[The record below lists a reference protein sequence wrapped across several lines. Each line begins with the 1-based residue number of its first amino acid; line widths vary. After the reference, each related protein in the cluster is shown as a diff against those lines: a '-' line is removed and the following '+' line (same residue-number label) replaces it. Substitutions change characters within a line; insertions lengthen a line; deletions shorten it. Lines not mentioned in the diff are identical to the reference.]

1 MHVDVVSLCLLCGGD
16 FSIVASHYI
25 KNSHYPHPPKPTQ
38 QVIRRL
44 VRGHSGSGEE
54 NKLEIPLSLGGRVA
68 GSLSLRIGIRKREY
82 AYELVRPHLAKPR
95 VVGGGEEEGKE
106 EEGEEEGD
114 AQTRRVVFAEA

>member
-1 MHVDVVSLCLLCGGD
+1 MFTL
-16 FSIVASHYI
+16 SHINYI
-25 KNSHYPHPPKPTQ
+25 TNPQHPTQ

-82 AYELVRPHLAKPR
+82 AYELVRPHLAKPPTTDKR
-95 VVGGGEEEGKE
+95 VVGGGEEEEGKE
-106 EEGEEEGD
+106 EEEVD
-114 AQTRRVVFAEA
+114 AQTRRVVFAEG